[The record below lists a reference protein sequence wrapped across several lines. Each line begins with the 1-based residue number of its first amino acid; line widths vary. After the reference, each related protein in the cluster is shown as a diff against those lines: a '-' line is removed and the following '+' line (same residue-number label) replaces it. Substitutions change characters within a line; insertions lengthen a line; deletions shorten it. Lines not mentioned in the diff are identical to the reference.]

1 MGYVPRGGYVI
12 TTTHKAIGSMKDLD
26 EATLKKVAELLGVPE
41 IGSQL
46 PISQITSIFIYREPK
61 K

>member
-12 TTTHKAIGSMKDLD
+12 TTTHQAIGRMRDVD
-26 EATLKKVAELLGVPE
+26 EATLKKVAELLGIPQIE
-41 IGSQL
+41 DQL
-46 PISQITSIFIYREPK
+46 PISGITSIFIYREPK